1 MFLTLS
7 PTYMGLAQAAYDFT
21 VSYLRGELPG
31 SRR

>member
-21 VSYLRGELPG
+21 VAYLRGECRAC
-31 SRR
+31 RR